1 MMYEA
6 ILTYLQQHWGS
17 YAMSVLQHLRISGLS
32 VLAAILIG
40 VPLGIYSSFHTR
52 MYNLFSGFFGLL
64 SVIPSLAVLFICIP
78 LFGVG
83 VLPATIA
90 LTFLAVPPVLINT
103 AVGFRGI
110 QESVLETAVGMGM
123 GRARMFFTVRLPLAM
138 PMMLTGIRTAAV
150 EVIAS
155 ATLASYIGAGG
166 LGDLIFTGLGL
177 YRMDL
182 LFIGGASVA
191 ILSLLVDLIL
201 SLVEYSITSY
211 RRA

>member
-1 MMYEA
+1 MYEA
-6 ILTYLQQHWGS
+6 ILTYFQHNSGS
-17 YAMSVLQHLRISGLS
+17 YAMSVLQHLKISGLS
-32 VLAAILIG
+32 VSAAILIG
-40 VPLGIYSSFHTR
+40 VPLGIYSSFHVR
-52 MYNLFSGFFGLL
+52 LYNLFSGFFGLL
-64 SVIPSLAVLFICIP
+64 SVIPSLAILFICIP

-90 LTFLAVPPVLINT
+90 LTVLAVPPVLINT

-110 QESVLETAVGMGM
+110 PDTVLETAVGMGM
-123 GRARMFFTVRLPLAM
+123 GSTHMFFRVRLPLAM
-138 PMMLTGIRTAAV
+138 PMILTGARTAAV

-166 LGDLIFTGLGL
+166 LGNLIFTGLGL

-182 LFIGGASVA
+182 LLIGGVSVA
-191 ILSLLVDLIL
+191 ALSLLVDLIL
-201 SLVEYSITSY
+201 SLVEYSMTRY

>member
-1 MMYEA
+1 MYEEIVA
-6 ILTYLQQHWGS
+6 YFQQYSGS
-17 YAMSVLQHLRISGLS
+17 YAMSVLQHLKISGLA
-32 VLAAILIG
+32 VLVAMLIG
-40 VPLGIYSSFHTR
+40 IPLGVYSSYHSKL
-52 MYNLFSGFFGLL
+52 YNLFSTFFGLL

-78 LFGVG
+78 IFGVG

-90 LTFLAVPPVLINT
+90 LTFLAIPPILINT
-103 AVGFRGI
+103 AVGFKNI
-110 QESVLETAVGMGM
+110 PDSVLETAVGMGM
-123 GRARMFFTVRLPLAM
+123 SGTHTFFKIRVPLSM
-138 PMMLTGIRTAAV
+138 PMVLTGVRTAAV

-182 LFIGGASVA
+182 LFIGGFSVA
-191 ILSLLVDLIL
+191 ALSLLVDLIL
-201 SLVEYSITSY
+201 SLVERSITAY